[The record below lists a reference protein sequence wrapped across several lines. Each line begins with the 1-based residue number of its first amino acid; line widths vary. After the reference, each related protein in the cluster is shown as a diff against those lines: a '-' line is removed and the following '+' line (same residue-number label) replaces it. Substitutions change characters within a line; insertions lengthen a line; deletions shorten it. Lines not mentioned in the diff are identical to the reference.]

1 MYEQIGSSGRV
12 KPWLKPMAWLA
23 RAMAALWPA
32 SLQKPRHWRV
42 PSHAYVSTP
51 QVAASGQFVEQLPT
65 SQEFRLIEELLN
77 ALSLPASHNA
87 FYRRLLV
94 EVEAITG
101 ARDSVLC
108 CMCPK
113 GRLKKVLAA
122 NLEQTAHSMGDLLK
136 MARPLEEL
144 VTSLGRHQQPLWI
157 SIGEHTDTSSTHD
170 DNEHCRLLLRLP
182 SNRSIGFQECEMLR
196 SISTSLSGI
205 MRNLRRANLDQ
216 QFIHSHERAL
226 IARELHDSLAQ
237 SLSFL
242 KIQQTRLEAALR
254 EEAPQLTAG
263 ALPRLHGPLADLRK
277 GVELSYRQ
285 LRELIS
291 TFRLTMNGK
300 GLAQALED
308 SLEEF
313 ENLCDMVFSLDNRL
327 VGVNL
332 SVEEETHMLLVAR
345 EALSNATRHSQ
356 GTRAEASLW
365 IADDGA
371 VCLNVDDDGIGLKDT
386 IPDSSHGLQI
396 MKQRMQDL
404 DGTLSTVESP
414 LGGVRVQAKFHP
426 HSNKHGKT
434 RRESPHEYA

>member
-1 MYEQIGSSGRV
+1 M
-12 KPWLKPMAWLA
+12 KPRLKPMAWLA
-23 RAMAALWPA
+23 RVMAELWPTA
-32 SLQKPRHWRV
+32 LQKPRHRHVSSRV
-42 PSHAYVSTP
+42 YAPTS
-51 QVAASGQFVEQLPT
+51 QVAAPGQFVEQLPT

-77 ALSLPASHNA
+77 VLSLPASDNA
-87 FYRRLLV
+87 FYQRLLV

-101 ARDSVLC
+101 ARNSALC

-113 GRLKKVLAA
+113 GRLKRVLAS
-122 NLEQTAHSMGDLLK
+122 NLEQTDHSIGDLLK
-136 MARPLEEL
+136 LACPLEEL
-144 VTSLGRHQQPLWI
+144 TTNLGRHQQPLWI
-157 SIGEHTDTSSTHD
+157 GIGEPTDTSSAND
-170 DNEHCRLLLRLP
+170 DAEYCRLLLRLP
-182 SNRSIGFQECEMLR
+182 SNRSIGFQEYEMLR
-196 SISTSLSGI
+196 SISASLSGI
-205 MRNLRRANLDQ
+205 MGNLRRANLDQ
-216 QFIHSHERAL
+216 QFMHSRERAL

-242 KIQQTRLEAALR
+242 KIQLARLESALR
-254 EEAPQLTAG
+254 AEEPQLAAG
-263 ALPRLHGPLADLRK
+263 ALPRLQGPLTDMHK
-277 GVELSYRQ
+277 GVDLSYRQ

-327 VGVNL
+327 AGVNL

-345 EALSNATRHSQ
+345 EALSNAVRHSQ
-356 GTRAEASLW
+356 GTRAEASLQV
-365 IADDGA
+365 ADDGA

-404 DGTLSTVESP
+404 GGTLNAVESP
-414 LGGVRVQAKFHP
+414 LGGVRIQARFHP
-426 HSNKHGKT
+426 HSNKHGTT
-434 RRESPHEYA
+434 RGLS